1 MNETLQQA
9 IAAIKSGDKAG
20 GQRLLAQLLKVEP
33 RNENAWLW
41 MSAAVSDDTQRRFC
55 LEKVLA
61 INPANATARQALSR
75 MSFPSAAPPAP
86 PAPAAALVW
95 PSEAPSQ
102 PLPAA
107 QPLTWPSDVFAA
119 PVLLSQPA
127 ALTWPDEAPVN
138 TPPPPPPALASA
150 PSAPLS
156 PPMQAA
162 PLLPTREAGAVPS
175 LALLDDAPK
184 RPAISWYDAWS
195 TALLS
200 PTVEGYQSLINHAGV
215 NVSTPLTWI
224 FITTLLT
231 YIVIGVLGATLLS
244 SQMEFLLS
252 QIPGMDPRILAG
264 GTALFLL
271 IAIPLTAILMTA
283 GQALGVAILHGM
295 AFVLGGQ
302 GKYSQMLYASTAF
315 TCPMSIISSIIAA
328 IPVVNMAS
336 PLISLWLIYLELTAL
351 RAVYR
356 LSWGRAIAALL
367 LPGVLIFV
375 CLCAFTF
382 LMFPMAGPTYLGTPA
397 P

>member
-9 IAAIKSGDKAG
+9 IAAIKSGNKAG

-75 MSFPSAAPPAP
+75 MSFPGAAP

-102 PLPAA
+102 PPPGA

-138 TPPPPPPALASA
+138 PPPAPT
-150 PSAPLS
+150 PSAPL
-156 PPMQAA
+156 PPPAQAA

-224 FITTLLT
+224 FITTLRT
-231 YIVIGVLGATLLS
+231 YIDIGGLGA
-244 SQMEFLLS
+244 SQVSAQMKFILS
-252 QIPGMDPRILAG
+252 QVPGMDPRILAG

>member
-9 IAAIKSGDKAG
+9 IAAIKSGNKAG

-75 MSFPSAAPPAP
+75 MSFPGAAP

-102 PLPAA
+102 PPPGA

-138 TPPPPPPALASA
+138 PPPAPT
-150 PSAPLS
+150 PSAPL
-156 PPMQAA
+156 PPPAQAA

-231 YIVIGVLGATLLS
+231 YIVIGVLGASLLS
-244 SQMEFLLS
+244 SQMKFILS
-252 QIPGMDPRILAG
+252 QVPGMDPRILAG

-271 IAIPLTAILMTA
+271 IAIPLIAILMAA
-283 GQALGVAILHGM
+283 GQACGAGILHGI

-302 GKYSQMLYASTAF
+302 GKYSQLLYASAAF

-356 LSWGRAIAALL
+356 LSWGRAITALL
-367 LPGVLIFV
+367 LPGFLIFA
-375 CLCAFTF
+375 CLCAVTF